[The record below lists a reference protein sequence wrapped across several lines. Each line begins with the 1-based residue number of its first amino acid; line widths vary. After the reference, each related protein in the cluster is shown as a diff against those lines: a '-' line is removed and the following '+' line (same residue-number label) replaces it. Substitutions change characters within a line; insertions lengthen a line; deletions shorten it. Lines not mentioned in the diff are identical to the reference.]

1 MISRFTKK
9 PITIEAFE
17 FVDAT
22 LETMSS
28 ISEFMGEK
36 KEIEFDGTS
45 AEPKIKIETLEG
57 PIYASIGD
65 MIIKGIHGEF
75 YPCKPDIF
83 HKSYNEEG
91 KEDKGEISD
100 GYHTFN
106 ELYDFRKM
114 YNATAFNAWAKEG
127 LYDVHKSKC
136 HSDGLPCF
144 NGGWFIVMAVLPGGQ
159 VSNHYELKD
168 WDLFQCPE
176 EPFVKHHY
184 DGHTA
189 QDVLNRLEE
198 VCLTPNK

>member
-9 PITIEAFE
+9 PITIEAVE

-22 LETMSS
+22 LATMSS

-83 HKSYNEEG
+83 E
-91 KEDKGEISD
+91 
-100 GYHTFN
+100 
-106 ELYDFRKM
+106 
-114 YNATAFNAWAKEG
+114 ATYE
-127 LYDVHKSKC
+127 
-136 HSDGLPCF
+136 
-144 NGGWFIVMAVLPGGQ
+144 AVLQ
-159 VSNHYELKD
+159 
-168 WDLFQCPE
+168 
-176 EPFVKHHY
+176 
-184 DGHTA
+184 
-189 QDVLNRLEE
+189 
-198 VCLTPNK
+198 

>member
-1 MISRFTKK
+1 MRYTKK
-9 PITIEAFE
+9 PITIEAVE
-17 FVDAT
+17 FTDTT
-22 LETMSS
+22 LGTLDKLSD
-28 ISEFMGEK
+28 FMGEK
-36 KEIEFDGTS
+36 KEIEFDDAN
-45 AEPKIKIETLEG
+45 AEPKIKINTLEG
-57 PIYASIGD
+57 PMFGSIGD

-75 YPCKPDIF
+75 YACKPDIF
-83 HKSYNEEG
+83 HKSYDEEG
-91 KEDKGEISD
+91 NEDKGEISD

-106 ELYDFRKM
+106 ELYEFRKM
-114 YNATAFNAWAKEG
+114 YNAAAFNAWVKEG

-159 VSNHYELKD
+159 VSNHYRLED

-184 DGHTA
+184 DGHGA

-198 VCLTPNK
+198 VCKIN